1 MTTEQLT
8 LLHHATQLL
17 SERNCWCWPQGVPT
31 KIAAGLLH
39 VSDSQLNK
47 AKRAGKLPFQV
58 RNEDTTLEADW
69 IGRNC
74 WKVGFKQNSH

>member
-8 LLHHATQLL
+8 LLQHATRLL
-17 SERNCWCWPQGVPT
+17 SERNRWPKEVST
-31 KIAAGLLH
+31 KMAAGLLG
-39 VSDSQLNK
+39 VSDSQLNA

-58 RNEDTTLEADW
+58 RNGDTTLEADW